1 MPTLGAFIRRRRLE
15 LGLTQEAL
23 ADLIGDNTRQADVSR
38 LENDRV
44 TLPRRNRLEAIARAL
59 QVSPGELL
67 ARSGWEGG
75 EAIDGSMA
83 DGSAMSGLTE
93 QISRLKDELPDSPTD
108 PAPHQRVI
116 EDALPTI
123 SETVAQMH
131 ELVHETE
138 SLLDETQAK
147 VEAVKQ
153 RETPG

>member
-75 EAIDGSMA
+75 QAIDGQW
-83 DGSAMSGLTE
+83 DGEPNVDGIVERVVRLQEEIPDNPTE
-93 QISRLKDELPDSPTD
+93 A
-108 PAPHQRVI
+108 APHQRII
-116 EDALPTI
+116 EEALPSI

-131 ELVHETE
+131 DLVHETE

-147 VEAVKQ
+147 VDAVKQ
-153 RETPG
+153 RSIGR